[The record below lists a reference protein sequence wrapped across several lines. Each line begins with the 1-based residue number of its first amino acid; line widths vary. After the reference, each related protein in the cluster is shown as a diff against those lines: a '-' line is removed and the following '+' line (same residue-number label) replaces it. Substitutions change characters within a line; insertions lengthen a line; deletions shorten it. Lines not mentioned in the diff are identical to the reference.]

1 MVEINR
7 CDICN
12 ALLSIEEAEKNSVSK
27 FKFCNRH
34 MDMIRTLAFLIRENK
49 L

>member
-1 MVEINR
+1 MEIYR
-7 CDICN
+7 CDICGV
-12 ALLSIEEAEKNSVSK
+12 LLSIEEAEKNSVSK

-34 MDMIRTLAFLIRENK
+34 MEMLQTLAFLIRENK

>member
-1 MVEINR
+1 MVEIPK
-7 CDICN
+7 CDICGV
-12 ALLSIEEAEKNSVSK
+12 LLSIEEAEKNSVSK

-34 MDMIRTLAFLIRENK
+34 MDMIRTIAFLIRENK